1 MHKLLDPGPAVL
13 AEAADIFQY
22 PDGKPLTDENIA
34 AAAEGCVGIVSMLMD
49 PITEKVLSVPG
60 LKCVSN
66 VAVGYDNIDVAA
78 ATKHGVFVTNTP
90 GILDETTADFA
101 FALLMAAA
109 RRVVQGDNFVR
120 GTHFKGWAIDMLLG
134 VDVNHATLG
143 LVGIGRIGR
152 AVAKRARGFNM
163 RVIYSDVNPLPAE
176 MEREMGVTRVDLPRL
191 LRESDFV
198 SVHVPLTDKTHHL
211 IGAEQLAIMKPTAVL
226 VNTSRGPVIDEGA
239 LVEALKNHRLFAA
252 GLDVYEKEPQ
262 VHPALVGLHNVV
274 LAPHIA
280 SASTRTRSERCA
292 GWTVPCC
299 STTGCRTRSPSRWC
313 AGAGSAAYTC
323 RPTATTSSWSSTTRR
338 SAAPTR
344 RTPACPCMWCRTW
357 MQRWGRRLPR
367 WLSSP
372 SRPMS
377 SGCCPRSG
385 SGGPAGC
392 TLRPRCRPTSSSR
405 TSTPTSGARC

>member
-1 MHKLLDPGPAVL
+1 MSENRPRVLNMHKLLDPGPAVL

-280 SASTRTRSERCA
+280 SASTRTRSEMCA
-292 GWTVPCC
+292 VAARNLVTAIRGGRPANMVNPEV
-299 STTGCRTRSPSRWC
+299 
-313 AGAGSAAYTC
+313 AG
-323 RPTATTSSWSSTTRR
+323 
-338 SAAPTR
+338 
-344 RTPACPCMWCRTW
+344 
-357 MQRWGRRLPR
+357 GRR
-367 WLSSP
+367 
-372 SRPMS
+372 
-377 SGCCPRSG
+377 
-385 SGGPAGC
+385 
-392 TLRPRCRPTSSSR
+392 
-405 TSTPTSGARC
+405 